1 MALGTGIH
9 PFLITGGKKK
19 KENKCK
25 APKPEI
31 SKLPHIFKM
40 LLKIN

>member
-9 PFLITGGKKK
+9 PFLITGEK

-25 APKPEI
+25 TPKPEI

-40 LLKIN
+40 LSKIN